1 MTRKFKALTGFF
13 MFSDKPMVSKGSIV
27 EIDTDITHVSWINH
41 WIGMGYLKEI
51 IDTSKMSL
59 LTKIKYYI
67 RTKFTKQRR
76 LKVLFG
82 DDGSLQYVV
91 KCQDCGTVI
100 LSYNDERFEE
110 RLDCPTCT
118 DYKTGFKYFT
128 SNEVRKDKGLKQ
140 YLKINVKIYNNWAKG
155 E

>member
-1 MTRKFKALTGFF
+1 MNPL
-13 MFSDKPMVSKGSIV
+13 
-27 EIDTDITHVSWINH
+27 
-41 WIGMGYLKEI
+41 
-51 IDTSKMSL
+51 
-59 LTKIKYYI
+59 IKLRQLI
-67 RTKFTKQRR
+67 RVHITKQHR

-100 LSYNDERFEE
+100 VSYNNESYEE

-118 DYKTGFKYFT
+118 DYKTSFKYFT
-128 SNEVRKDKGLKQ
+128 SKEVRKDKGLKQ
-140 YLKINVKIYNNWAKG
+140 YLKINMKIYNNWTKG

>member
-1 MTRKFKALTGFF
+1 MIKK
-13 MFSDKPMVSKGSIV
+13 DSIV
-27 EIDTDITHVSWINH
+27 EIDTDKVHISHINH
-41 WIGMGYLKEI
+41 WVGMGYLKEI
-51 IDTSKMSL
+51 IDTSKMST

-91 KCQDCGTVI
+91 KCRDCGTVI
-100 LSYNDERFEE
+100 ISYNDERFEE

-118 DYKTGFKYFT
+118 DYKTDFKYFT
-128 SNEVRKDKGLKQ
+128 NKEVGKDKGLKQ
-140 YLKINVKIYNNWAKG
+140 YLRINMKIYNSWVKG